1 MIESRTFTRK
11 PASAKDI
18 EELEMVERIG
28 HYRIVAE
35 LGRGGMG
42 IVYKAHEE
50 SLNRFVAIKVL
61 GEHLTEDS
69 SHVERFLR
77 EAQSAASLN
86 HPNIVQIYAV
96 SEDQGQHYF
105 AMEYVSGRSLQEIL
119 RTSGPLD
126 SVQVARIA
134 IQTAAGLQAAHERG
148 IVHRDIKPANL
159 MIDERGLV
167 KITDFGL
174 ALMGGAVSRLTA
186 TGMFMGT
193 PGYLSP
199 EQCLDQGIDHRTD
212 IYSLGVTLFEALS
225 GATPFTA
232 DSPLAL
238 LRQIVEVEPPDL
250 GELKPEVD
258 TELREIVAHM
268 MAKDRDM
275 RTASCSEL
283 IGSLEAFLTARGATG
298 NLVGGL
304 GATEPGDQP
313 PPPPPADD
321 GQLDSQPTV
330 AVSGDQPEPGAPAA
344 PTVVTEPPIV
354 RTEAPVV
361 ETSPLDQGPETGGGR
376 RLAVAAAV
384 VVVLGL
390 VAVAA
395 ASLVAWRSGLF
406 DVAKRSLE
414 SEAPAATEVPAE
426 TITPPP
432 LESDE
437 AADPQEE
444 GEAVAVAGAG
454 AGEAETSTQQ
464 TLTPQSRSAESGGSR
479 PADGADPEAGSVNI
493 HKSRDL
499 QQRAQPLR
507 PTPLPEGTIVIA
519 IGDPLFAGEAE
530 IFMESALV
538 RAGINVVDENSIPG
552 AADLIAQAGDREP
565 GEMHRILRPYARNAV
580 MVRVDYLGERPLMY
594 MGQRDLAFQAR
605 VTVVPID
612 LHGRQPLAQPI
623 RTKVEYTHISAPRVA
638 EEKLRAPARRVV
650 EVLRSP

>member
-1 MIESRTFTRK
+1 
-11 PASAKDI
+11 
-18 EELEMVERIG
+18 MVERIG

-61 GEHLTEDS
+61 GEHLTEDP
-69 SHVERFLR
+69 SHIERFLR

-134 IQTAAGLQAAHERG
+134 IQTAAGLQAAHDRG

-159 MIDERGLV
+159 LIDDRGLV
-167 KITDFGL
+167 KIADFGL

-258 TELREIVAHM
+258 TELREIVAQM
-268 MAKDRDM
+268 MAKDRDQ

-283 IGSLEAFLTARGATG
+283 VGSLEAFLNARGASG
-298 NLVGGL
+298 NLLERLGTTEAGG
-304 GATEPGDQP
+304 QP
-313 PPPPPADD
+313 PPPPSPDD

-330 AVSGDQPEPGAPAA
+330 AVSGDQPEAGAPAA
-344 PTVVTEPPIV
+344 PTAVTGPPIGN
-354 RTEAPVV
+354 TEVPVV
-361 ETSPLDQGPETGGGR
+361 ETSPLDQGAATGSGR
-376 RLAVAAAV
+376 RLAVVAALV
-384 VVVLGL
+384 VAFGL
-390 VAVAA
+390 VAVVA
-395 ASLVAWRSGLF
+395 ASLIAWRSGLF
-406 DVAKRSLE
+406 DIAKRSLE
-414 SEAPAATEVPAE
+414 SETPQVTEVPSE
-426 TITPPP
+426 TIAPPP
-432 LESDE
+432 A
-437 AADPQEE
+437 AADEVAGSEE
-444 GEAVAVAGAG
+444 GGEAITVAGG
-454 AGEAETSTQQ
+454 
-464 TLTPQSRSAESGGSR
+464 SGGNKEISTEQSSSSQPR
-479 PADGADPEAGSVNI
+479 STETEGGRNSDDAGTETETVNI

-499 QQRAQPLR
+499 QRQVQEP
-507 PTPLPEGTIVIA
+507 PPPPLPEGTIVIA

-530 IFMESALV
+530 AYMEGALT
-538 RAGINVVDENSIPG
+538 RAGIDVIDENGIPG
-552 AADLIAQAGDREP
+552 AADLIAEAGDREP
-565 GEMHRILRPYARNAV
+565 GEMHRLLAPYARNVV
-580 MVRVDYLGERPLMY
+580 MVKIDYLGERPLMY

-612 LHGRQPLAQPI
+612 LHGREPLAQPM
-623 RTKVEYTHISAPRVA
+623 RTRVEYTHLSAPRVV
-638 EEKLRAPARRVV
+638 EEKLRAPTRRVV
-650 EVLRSP
+650 QVVSATSSP